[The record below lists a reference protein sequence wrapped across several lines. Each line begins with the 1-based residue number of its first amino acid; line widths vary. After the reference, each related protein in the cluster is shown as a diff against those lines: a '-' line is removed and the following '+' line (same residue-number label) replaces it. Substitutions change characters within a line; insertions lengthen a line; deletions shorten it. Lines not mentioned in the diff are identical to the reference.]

1 MRLICVTKRLSLFRA
16 TSVKFT
22 DHTALYRILDN
33 NGHQLYIYIQL
44 YYHHYHYHPSR
55 ERERE
60 REERIIHDWNVD
72 TMVMLFFF
80 KG

>member
-33 NGHQLYIYIQL
+33 NGRLYMYIHSTLSPLPSIYSL
-44 YYHHYHYHPSR
+44 R
-55 ERERE
+55 ETYNTW
-60 REERIIHDWNVD
+60 DVD
-72 TMVMLFFF
+72 TMVMMMMLFFF